1 MNSYE
6 LTIVLSGKATEA
18 KKKSAITKVDKLISS
33 LKGKIIKTSDWGKIE
48 LSYKIKKE
56 ESGIFILFDLELD
69 GPSAKIINE
78 KIRLEDDIIRYLLI
92 RKDK

>member
-1 MNSYE
+1 MNNYE

-18 KKKSAITKVDKLISS
+18 KKKSVLAKVEKLINS
-33 LKGKIIKTSDWGKIE
+33 LKGKIKKTDDWGKIE

-69 GPSAKIINE
+69 GPSAKILNE
-78 KIRLEDDIIRYLLI
+78 KVRLEDDIMRYLLI
-92 RKDK
+92 RKEK